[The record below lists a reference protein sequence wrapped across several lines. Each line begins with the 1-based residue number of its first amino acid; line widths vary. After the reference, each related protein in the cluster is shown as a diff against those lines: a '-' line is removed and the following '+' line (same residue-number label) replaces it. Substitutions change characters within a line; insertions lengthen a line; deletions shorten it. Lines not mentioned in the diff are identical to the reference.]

1 MQRGAAILVPG
12 VDMATLTNHELQT
25 VEIAT
30 EGDQDE
36 GVIGG
41 GGEKG
46 GKGEESLEGEGRKE
60 VKVKGGREG

>member
-1 MQRGAAILVPG
+1 
-12 VDMATLTNHELQT
+12 MATLTNHELQT

-46 GKGEESLEGEGRKE
+46 GKGEESLEGERRKE
-60 VKVKGGREG
+60 AKVKSHWRGRGERR